1 MTTTVTPEPETG
13 PAIIPDTYTADGFAV
28 DLLQIADCYFGRVRR
43 PFLVSVWER
52 IDGKAKQHMM
62 QTWGKTRLPL
72 VRIYHEMC
80 R

>member
-1 MTTTVTPEPETG
+1 MTTQTAVPVIT
-13 PAIIPDTYTADGFAV
+13 PDTYTADGFSV

-43 PFLVSVWER
+43 DDGHCGAWER
-52 IDGKAKQHMM
+52 IDGQARQHMM